1 MFGSATI
8 DIVYYIVYMKVND
21 RGVTLYIVLIY
32 QIHTDFYDFQINLL
46 NEYPVEAG
54 KADRER
60 ILPYMPGPLTQV
72 DEDITGKEIPQ
83 MVCVMVD

>member
-1 MFGSATI
+1 MI
-8 DIVYYIVYMKVND
+8 EEL
-21 RGVTLYIVLIY
+21 LYIVLIY
-32 QIHTDFYDFQINLL
+32 QIHIDFYDFQINLL

-72 DEDITGKEIPQ
+72 DDDITGKKYYKWYA
-83 MVCVMVD
+83 